1 MLPEILAGSYKRYKE
16 DTNVFA
22 TWLSTTAK
30 ACGYKSENSPQPPVQ
45 KDAPKIPSSRL
56 KGKARKEAQK
66 AAANGDGPSQDVKL
80 ADLQV
85 TRYTVKTKDFL
96 DQAKVVT
103 KSVRPR
109 IQMPLNILRVVQ
121 RAIHARK
128 RCADWFRKTGA
139 KDEASIEGHDHFIN
153 VLENALAIL
162 LPCCPKSAQTSKQ
175 EQKPKT
181 SALEPESSHNLS
193 NRFGM
198 LNVEDTNDIVLDLAA
213 SDISATSATKKS
225 SKATT
230 PHSSDVYELEIQHG
244 TDLAF
249 LIFCFF
255 EDLHRIQD
263 FIKETWGKQKA
274 GTVDL
279 ETAAVTTNIA
289 LDIVRRAEEDIIAT
303 APAMLAKPRS
313 FQAIAMVIF
322 HADALA
328 KGDDVD
334 KRLSSS
340 DTLKITEFDEF
351 IYLSTARILMKYEQ
365 ISSFKI
371 EQYPLPVPPVRM
383 SYISR
388 PELLVLPEVKRWEEE
403 DVRLTQMLMDMSSHD
418 VFQKVFKD
426 RKEPVQDELSTGL
439 HKLRNGEVSVWIVFA
454 ARVCLDI
461 QAILGEKVGKPYE
474 TLKTAA
480 NAASAVLDMRVEGDE
495 LVPGGSGE
503 RWLAKDADH
512 MMNLHAML
520 TFWIINNPF
529 PYLKEK
535 ILEDHDPDEWVKVP
549 EEMKGVMQEVEE
561 MNNRNVLPQHRET
574 AKKLNIRP
582 IEPNP
587 ELTYIFTRNPVYC
600 GTLAFNVA
608 VDMEEAGVAL
618 ANHHLTIFTMSHLY
632 NALQQTGLLKGRWPE
647 MDSIIKLHIKAL
659 FAGDLPTN
667 PKECHCRF
675 SLQLGL
681 SARKY
686 EQQASYR
693 LIRASTKKKRPM
705 LSVTPTSAIFR
716 RFFDRKE
723 PLKDVIFWLESLMQE
738 SRKSNKKGTRR
749 TLTPLEFLT
758 QLSDWLPETIPDIHI
773 DYVSMTRTCGMLL
786 KTLRSECL
794 SQLDIEYKE
803 TNHEDTNE
811 PVYLVMLLQILAET
825 SEFQYFKEEIMR
837 AGAGEDPELP
847 EGPQLELAGEIVQK
861 LLDER
866 GLLKKVEALVT
877 GPERPPLVVAD
888 PPPTS
893 LSTVVA

>member
-1 MLPEILAGSYKRYKE
+1 MLPAGSYKRYKE

-22 TWLSTTAK
+22 TWLSTTAN
-30 ACGYKSENSPQPPVQ
+30 ACGYKSETSPQPPVQ
-45 KDAPKIPSSRL
+45 KNAPKIASSRL

-66 AAANGDGPSQDVKL
+66 ATANGDGPSQDVKL
-80 ADLQV
+80 ADYLPV
-85 TRYTVKTKDFL
+85 TKCTVKTKDFL
-96 DQAKVVT
+96 DQANVVA

-153 VLENALAIL
+153 VLEKALAIL
-162 LPCCPKSAQTSKQ
+162 QSCCPKSAKAGKQ
-175 EQKPKT
+175 EQNTRDSPP
-181 SALEPESSHNLS
+181 EPDQNLS

-213 SDISATSATKKS
+213 SDINATSAAKKF
-225 SKATT
+225 SKATAQD
-230 PHSSDVYELEIQHG
+230 SWDVYELEIQYG

-263 FIKETWGKQKA
+263 FIKETWRKQNA
-274 GTVDL
+274 GTVDV

-303 APAMLAKPRS
+303 APALLAKPRS
-313 FQAIAMVIF
+313 YQEIAMVIF

-334 KRLSSS
+334 ERLSSS

-351 IYLSTARILMKYEQ
+351 IYLSTARILMKYER
-365 ISSFKI
+365 IASFKI

-388 PELLVLPEVKRWEEE
+388 PELLILPEVKRWEEE

-418 VFQKVFKD
+418 IFQKVFKD

-461 QAILGEKVGKPYE
+461 QAILGKKVGKPYE

-480 NAASAVLDMRVEGDE
+480 NAASTVLDMRVEGNE

-503 RWLAKDADH
+503 RWLAKDAEH

-529 PYLKEK
+529 PSLKEK
-535 ILEDHDPDEWVKVP
+535 ILEDHDPDQWVKVP
-549 EEMKGVMQEVEE
+549 EEMKGIMREVEE
-561 MNNRNVLPQHRET
+561 MNNRNVLPKHRET

-587 ELTYIFTRNPVYC
+587 ELAYIFTRNPVYC
-600 GTLAFNVA
+600 GALAFNVA

-647 MDSIIKLHIKAL
+647 MDSIIKLHFKAL

-667 PKECHCRF
+667 PRECHCRF

-738 SRKSNKKGTRR
+738 SKKSNKKDTRR
-749 TLTPLEFLT
+749 TLTPLEFLA
-758 QLSDWLPETIPDIHI
+758 QLRDWLPETIPDIHI

-786 KTLRSECL
+786 KSLRSECL

-825 SEFQYFKEEIMR
+825 SEVQYFKEEVMR
-837 AGAGEDPELP
+837 AGTGEDPELP
-847 EGPQLELAGEIVQK
+847 EGPQLELAGEVIQK

-866 GLLKKVEALVT
+866 GLLKKVEALLM
-877 GPERPPLVVAD
+877 GPERPPPAVAD
-888 PPPTS
+888 PTPT
-893 LSTVVA
+893 LPSTVVA

>member
-1 MLPEILAGSYKRYKE
+1 MLPAGSYKRYKE

-22 TWLSTTAK
+22 TWLSTTAN
-30 ACGYKSENSPQPPVQ
+30 ACGYKSETSPQPPVQ
-45 KDAPKIPSSRL
+45 KNAPKIASSRL

-66 AAANGDGPSQDVKL
+66 ATANGDGPSQDVKL
-80 ADLQV
+80 ADYLPV
-85 TRYTVKTKDFL
+85 TKCTVKTKDFL
-96 DQAKVVT
+96 DQANVVA

-128 RCADWFRKTGA
+128 RCADWFRKTRA

-153 VLENALAIL
+153 VLEKALAIL
-162 LPCCPKSAQTSKQ
+162 QSCCPKSAKAGKQ
-175 EQKPKT
+175 EQNTRDSPP
-181 SALEPESSHNLS
+181 EPDQNLS

-213 SDISATSATKKS
+213 SDISATSAAKKF
-225 SKATT
+225 SKATAQD
-230 PHSSDVYELEIQHG
+230 SWDVYELEIQYG

-263 FIKETWGKQKA
+263 FIKETWRKQNA
-274 GTVDL
+274 GTVDV

-303 APAMLAKPRS
+303 APALLAKPRS
-313 FQAIAMVIF
+313 YQEIAMVIF

-334 KRLSSS
+334 ERLSSS

-351 IYLSTARILMKYEQ
+351 IYLSTARILMKYER
-365 ISSFKI
+365 IASFKI

-388 PELLVLPEVKRWEEE
+388 PELLILPEVKRWEEE

-418 VFQKVFKD
+418 IFQKVFKD

-461 QAILGEKVGKPYE
+461 QAILGKKVGKPYE

-480 NAASAVLDMRVEGDE
+480 NAASTVLDMRVEGNE

-503 RWLAKDADH
+503 RWLAKDAEH

-529 PYLKEK
+529 PSLKEK
-535 ILEDHDPDEWVKVP
+535 ILEDHDPDQWVKVP
-549 EEMKGVMQEVEE
+549 EEMKGIMKEVEE
-561 MNNRNVLPQHRET
+561 MNNRNVLPKHRET

-587 ELTYIFTRNPVYC
+587 ELAYIFTRNPVYC
-600 GTLAFNVA
+600 GALAFNVA

-647 MDSIIKLHIKAL
+647 MDSIIKLHFKAL

-667 PKECHCRF
+667 PRECHCRF

-738 SRKSNKKGTRR
+738 SKKSNKKDTRR
-749 TLTPLEFLT
+749 TLTPLEFLA
-758 QLSDWLPETIPDIHI
+758 QLRDWLPETIPDIHI

-786 KTLRSECL
+786 KSLRSECL

-825 SEFQYFKEEIMR
+825 SEVQYFKEEVMR

-847 EGPQLELAGEIVQK
+847 EGPQLELAGEVIQK
-861 LLDER
+861 LLYER
-866 GLLKKVEALVT
+866 GLLKKVEALLM
-877 GPERPPLVVAD
+877 GPERPPPAVAN
-888 PPPTS
+888 PTPT
-893 LSTVVA
+893 LPSTVVA

>member
-1 MLPEILAGSYKRYKE
+1 MLPAGSYKRYKE

-30 ACGYKSENSPQPPVQ
+30 ACGYKSETPPQSPVQ
-45 KDAPKIPSSRL
+45 KNAPKIPSSRL

-66 AAANGDGPSQDVKL
+66 ATASGDGPSQDVKL
-80 ADLQV
+80 ADYLPV
-85 TRYTVKTKDFL
+85 TKYTVKTKDFL
-96 DQAKVVT
+96 DQAIVVA

-153 VLENALAIL
+153 VLEKALAIL
-162 LPCCPKSAQTSKQ
+162 QSCCPKSAKAGKQ
-175 EQKPKT
+175 EQKTRDSPP
-181 SALEPESSHNLS
+181 EPDQILS

-213 SDISATSATKKS
+213 SDISATSAAKKS
-225 SKATT
+225 SKATAQD
-230 PHSSDVYELEIQHG
+230 SWDVYELEIQYG

-263 FIKETWGKQKA
+263 FIKETWRKQKA
-274 GTVDL
+274 GTVDV

-303 APAMLAKPRS
+303 APALLAKPRS
-313 FQAIAMVIF
+313 YQEIAMVIF

-334 KRLSSS
+334 ERLSSS

-351 IYLSTARILMKYEQ
+351 IYLSTARILMKYER
-365 ISSFKI
+365 IASFKI

-388 PELLVLPEVKRWEEE
+388 PELLILPEVKRWEEE
-403 DVRLTQMLMDMSSHD
+403 DVRLTQMLMDMSSND
-418 VFQKVFKD
+418 IFQKVFKD

-461 QAILGEKVGKPYE
+461 QAILGKKVGKPYE
-474 TLKTAA
+474 TLKAAA
-480 NAASAVLDMRVEGDE
+480 NAASTVLDMRVEGNE

-503 RWLAKDADH
+503 RWLAKDAEH

-529 PYLKEK
+529 PPLKEK
-535 ILEDHDPDEWVKVP
+535 ILEDHDPDQWVKVP
-549 EEMKGVMQEVEE
+549 EEMKGIMKEVEE
-561 MNNRNVLPQHRET
+561 MNNRNVLPKHRET

-587 ELTYIFTRNPVYC
+587 ELAYIFTRNPVYC
-600 GTLAFNVA
+600 GALAFNVA

-647 MDSIIKLHIKAL
+647 MDSIIKLHVKAL

-723 PLKDVIFWLESLMQE
+723 PLKDVIFWLESLMQG
-738 SRKSNKKGTRR
+738 SKKSNKKDSRR

-758 QLSDWLPETIPDIHI
+758 QLRDWLPETIPDIHI

-825 SEFQYFKEEIMR
+825 SEVQYFKEKVMR

-847 EGPQLELAGEIVQK
+847 EGPQLELAGEVIQK

-866 GLLKKVEALVT
+866 GLLKKVEALLM
-877 GPERPPLVVAD
+877 GPEHPPPAVAD
-888 PPPTS
+888 SIPT
-893 LSTVVA
+893 LPSTVVA

>member
-30 ACGYKSENSPQPPVQ
+30 TCGYNSETSPIPAVQ
-45 KDAPKIPSSRL
+45 KDAPKTPSSRL

-96 DQAKVVT
+96 DQAKVVA

-139 KDEASIEGHDHFIN
+139 KDETSIEGHDHFIN

-162 LPCCPKSAQTSKQ
+162 QSCCPKSAQAGKQ
-175 EQKPKT
+175 EQKPKN
-181 SALEPESSHNLS
+181 SAVEPEPSHSLS

-213 SDISATSATKKS
+213 SDISATSAAKKS
-225 SKATT
+225 SKATA
-230 PHSSDVYELEIQHG
+230 PHSWDVYELEIQYG

-274 GTVDL
+274 GTVGL
-279 ETAAVTTNIA
+279 EAAAVTTNIA

-418 VFQKVFKD
+418 IFQKVFKD

-461 QAILGEKVGKPYE
+461 QAILGKEVGKPYE

-529 PYLKEK
+529 PYLKDK
-535 ILEDHDPDEWVKVP
+535 ILEDHDPDEW
-549 EEMKGVMQEVEE
+549 EEMKGMMKEVEE
-561 MNNRNVLPQHRET
+561 MNNRNVLPKHRET

-587 ELTYIFTRNPVYC
+587 ELAYIFTRNPVYC
-600 GTLAFNVA
+600 GALAFNVA

-686 EQQASYR
+686 EQRASYR

-738 SRKSNKKGTRR
+738 SKKSNKKDTRR

-758 QLSDWLPETIPDIHI
+758 QLGDWLPETIPDIHI
-773 DYVSMTRTCGMLL
+773 DYVSMTRTCGILL

-825 SEFQYFKEEIMR
+825 SELQYFKEEIMR

-866 GLLKKVEALVT
+866 GLLKKVQTLLM

-888 PPPTS
+888 PLPTS

>member
-1 MLPEILAGSYKRYKE
+1 MLPAGSYKRYKE

-30 ACGYKSENSPQPPVQ
+30 ACGYKSETSPQPPVQ
-45 KDAPKIPSSRL
+45 KNAPKIPSSRL

-66 AAANGDGPSQDVKL
+66 STANGDGPSQDVKL
-80 ADLQV
+80 VDYLPV
-85 TRYTVKTKDFL
+85 TKCTVKTKDFL
-96 DQAKVVT
+96 DQANVVA

-139 KDEASIEGHDHFIN
+139 KDEASIEGHDHFIK
-153 VLENALAIL
+153 VLEKALAL
-162 LPCCPKSAQTSKQ
+162 LQSCCPKSAKAGKQ
-175 EQKPKT
+175 ELKT
-181 SALEPESSHNLS
+181 REHPSETDQILS

-213 SDISATSATKKS
+213 SDISATSAAKKS
-225 SKATT
+225 SKATAQD
-230 PHSSDVYELEIQHG
+230 SWDVYELEIQYG

-263 FIKETWGKQKA
+263 FIKETWRKQKA
-274 GTVDL
+274 GTVDV

-289 LDIVRRAEEDIIAT
+289 LDIVRRAEEDIIAI
-303 APAMLAKPRS
+303 APALLAKPRS
-313 FQAIAMVIF
+313 YQEIAMVIF

-334 KRLSSS
+334 ERLSSS

-351 IYLSTARILMKYEQ
+351 IYLSTARILMKYER
-365 ISSFKI
+365 IASFKI
-371 EQYPLPVPPVRM
+371 EQYPIPVPPVRM

-388 PELLVLPEVKRWEEE
+388 PELLILPEVKRWEEE

-418 VFQKVFKD
+418 ILQKVFKD
-426 RKEPVQDELSTGL
+426 RKEPVQDEISTGL
-439 HKLRNGEVSVWIVFA
+439 HKLRNGELSVWIVFA

-461 QAILGEKVGKPYE
+461 QAILGKKVGKPYE

-480 NAASAVLDMRVEGDE
+480 NAASTVLDMRVEGNE

-503 RWLAKDADH
+503 RWLAKDAKH

-529 PYLKEK
+529 PFLKEK
-535 ILEDHDPDEWVKVP
+535 ILEDHDPDQWVKVP
-549 EEMKGVMQEVEE
+549 EEMKGIMKEVEE
-561 MNNRNVLPQHRET
+561 MNNRNVLPKHRET
-574 AKKLNIRP
+574 AKNLNIRP

-587 ELTYIFTRNPVYC
+587 ELSYIFTRNPVYC
-600 GTLAFNVA
+600 GALAFNVA

-647 MDSIIKLHIKAL
+647 MDSIIKLHVKAL

-693 LIRASTKKKRPM
+693 LIRASTKKKRPI

-723 PLKDVIFWLESLMQE
+723 PLKGVIFWLEFLMQE
-738 SRKSNKKGTRR
+738 SKKSNKKDTGR

-758 QLSDWLPETIPDIHI
+758 QLRDWLPETIPDIHI
-773 DYVSMTRTCGMLL
+773 DYVSMTRFCGMLL
-786 KTLRSECL
+786 KSLRSECL

-825 SEFQYFKEEIMR
+825 SEVQYFKEKVMR

-847 EGPQLELAGEIVQK
+847 EGPQLELAGEVIQK
-861 LLDER
+861 LLDEK
-866 GLLKKVEALVT
+866 GLLKKVEALLM
-877 GPERPPLVVAD
+877 GPERPPPAVAD
-888 PPPTS
+888 PTPT
-893 LSTVVA
+893 LPSTVVAK

>member
-1 MLPEILAGSYKRYKE
+1 MLPAGSYKRYKE

-22 TWLSTTAK
+22 TWLSTTAN
-30 ACGYKSENSPQPPVQ
+30 ACGYKSETSPQPPVQ
-45 KDAPKIPSSRL
+45 KNAPKIASSRL

-66 AAANGDGPSQDVKL
+66 ATANGDGPSQDVKL
-80 ADLQV
+80 ADYLPV
-85 TRYTVKTKDFL
+85 TKCTVKTKDFL
-96 DQAKVVT
+96 DQANVVA

-153 VLENALAIL
+153 VLEKALAIL
-162 LPCCPKSAQTSKQ
+162 QSCCPKSAKAGKQ
-175 EQKPKT
+175 EQNTRDSPP
-181 SALEPESSHNLS
+181 EPDQNLS

-213 SDISATSATKKS
+213 SDISATSAAKKF
-225 SKATT
+225 SKATAQD
-230 PHSSDVYELEIQHG
+230 SWDVYELEIQYG

-263 FIKETWGKQKA
+263 FIKETWRKQNA
-274 GTVDL
+274 GTVDV

-303 APAMLAKPRS
+303 APALLAKPRS
-313 FQAIAMVIF
+313 YQEIAMVIF

-334 KRLSSS
+334 ERLSSS

-351 IYLSTARILMKYEQ
+351 IYLSTARILMKYER
-365 ISSFKI
+365 IASFKI

-388 PELLVLPEVKRWEEE
+388 PELLILPEVKRWEEE

-418 VFQKVFKD
+418 IFQKVFKD

-461 QAILGEKVGKPYE
+461 QAILGKKVGKPYE

-480 NAASAVLDMRVEGDE
+480 NAASTVLDMRVEGNE

-503 RWLAKDADH
+503 RWLAKDAEH

-529 PYLKEK
+529 PSLKEK
-535 ILEDHDPDEWVKVP
+535 ILEDHDPDQWVKVP
-549 EEMKGVMQEVEE
+549 EEMKGIMKEVEE
-561 MNNRNVLPQHRET
+561 MNNRNVLPKHRET

-587 ELTYIFTRNPVYC
+587 ELAYIFTRNPVYC
-600 GTLAFNVA
+600 GALAFNVA

-647 MDSIIKLHIKAL
+647 MDSIIKLHFKAL

-667 PKECHCRF
+667 PRECHCRF

-738 SRKSNKKGTRR
+738 SKKSNKKDTRR
-749 TLTPLEFLT
+749 TLTPLEFLA
-758 QLSDWLPETIPDIHI
+758 QLRDWLPETIPDIHI

-786 KTLRSECL
+786 KSLRSECL

-825 SEFQYFKEEIMR
+825 SEVQYFKEEVMR

-847 EGPQLELAGEIVQK
+847 EGPQLELAGEVIQK
-861 LLDER
+861 LLYER
-866 GLLKKVEALVT
+866 GLLKKVEALLM
-877 GPERPPLVVAD
+877 GPERPPPAVAD
-888 PPPTS
+888 PTPT
-893 LSTVVA
+893 LPSTVVA

>member
-30 ACGYKSENSPQPPVQ
+30 ACGYKSEISPRTPVQ
-45 KDAPKIPSSRL
+45 KDAPKTPSIRL

-66 AAANGDGPSQDVKL
+66 AAANGDGPSQEVKL

-175 EQKPKT
+175 EHKPKT
-181 SALEPESSHNLS
+181 SALEPESGHNLS

-213 SDISATSATKKS
+213 SDISATSAAKKS

-230 PHSSDVYELEIQHG
+230 PHSWDVYELEIQHG

-263 FIKETWGKQKA
+263 FIKETWDKQKA

-279 ETAAVTTNIA
+279 EAAAVTTNIA

-461 QAILGEKVGKPYE
+461 QAILGKKVGKPYE

-480 NAASAVLDMRVEGDE
+480 KAASVVLDMRVEGDE

-549 EEMKGVMQEVEE
+549 EDMKGVMKEVEE

-600 GTLAFNVA
+600 GILAFNVA

-632 NALQQTGLLKGRWPE
+632 NALQQIGLLKGRWPE

-667 PKECHCRF
+667 PNECHCRF
-675 SLQLGL
+675 SLQMGL

-723 PLKDVIFWLESLMQE
+723 PLKDAIFWLESLMQE
-738 SRKSNKKGTRR
+738 SKKSNKKGTRR

-758 QLSDWLPETIPDIHI
+758 QLSDWLPKTIPDIHI

-825 SEFQYFKEEIMR
+825 SDFQYFKEQIMR

-861 LLDER
+861 FLDER
-866 GLLKKVEALVT
+866 GLLKKVEALVM

-888 PPPTS
+888 PLPTS

>member
-162 LPCCPKSAQTSKQ
+162 LPCCPKSQTSKQ

-225 SKATT
+225 SKAIT

-474 TLKTAA
+474 TLKTAS

-561 MNNRNVLPQHRET
+561 MNNRNVLPQHMET

-758 QLSDWLPETIPDIHI
+758 QLSDGLPETIPDIHI

-866 GLLKKVEALVT
+866 GLLKKVEALVM

>member
-1 MLPEILAGSYKRYKE
+1 MLPAGSYKRYKE

-22 TWLSTTAK
+22 TWLSTTAN
-30 ACGYKSENSPQPPVQ
+30 ACGYKSETSPQPPVQ
-45 KDAPKIPSSRL
+45 KNAPKIASSRL

-66 AAANGDGPSQDVKL
+66 ATANGDGPSQDVKL
-80 ADLQV
+80 ADYLPV
-85 TRYTVKTKDFL
+85 TKCTVKTKDFL
-96 DQAKVVT
+96 DQANVVA

-153 VLENALAIL
+153 VLEKALAIL
-162 LPCCPKSAQTSKQ
+162 QSCCPKPAKAGKQ
-175 EQKPKT
+175 EQKTTDSPP
-181 SALEPESSHNLS
+181 EPDQILS

-213 SDISATSATKKS
+213 SDISATSAAKKS
-225 SKATT
+225 SKATAQD
-230 PHSSDVYELEIQHG
+230 SWDVYELEIQYG

-263 FIKETWGKQKA
+263 FIKETWRKQKA
-274 GTVDL
+274 GTVDV

-303 APAMLAKPRS
+303 APALLAKPRS
-313 FQAIAMVIF
+313 YQEIAMVIF

-334 KRLSSS
+334 ERLSSS

-351 IYLSTARILMKYEQ
+351 IYLSTARILMKYER
-365 ISSFKI
+365 IASFKI

-388 PELLVLPEVKRWEEE
+388 PELLILPEVKRWEEE

-418 VFQKVFKD
+418 IFQKVIKD

-461 QAILGEKVGKPYE
+461 QAILGKKVGKPYE

-480 NAASAVLDMRVEGDE
+480 NAASNVLDMRIEGNE

-503 RWLAKDADH
+503 RWLAKDAEH

-529 PYLKEK
+529 PSLKEK
-535 ILEDHDPDEWVKVP
+535 ILEDHDPDQWVKVP
-549 EEMKGVMQEVEE
+549 EGMKGIMKEVEE
-561 MNNRNVLPQHRET
+561 MNNRNVLPKHMET

-587 ELTYIFTRNPVYC
+587 ELAYIFTRNPVYC
-600 GTLAFNVA
+600 GALAFNVA

-618 ANHHLTIFTMSHLY
+618 ANYHLTIFTMSHLY

-647 MDSIIKLHIKAL
+647 MDSIIKLHFKAL

-667 PKECHCRF
+667 PREFHCRF

-693 LIRASTKKKRPM
+693 LIRASTKKKKRPM

-738 SRKSNKKGTRR
+738 SKKSNKKDTRR
-749 TLTPLEFLT
+749 TLTPLEFLA
-758 QLSDWLPETIPDIHI
+758 QLRDWLPETIPDIHI

-786 KTLRSECL
+786 KSLRSERL

-825 SEFQYFKEEIMR
+825 SEVQYFKEEVMR

-847 EGPQLELAGEIVQK
+847 EGPQLELAGEVIQK

-866 GLLKKVEALVT
+866 GLLKKVEALLM
-877 GPERPPLVVAD
+877 GPERPPPAVAD
-888 PPPTS
+888 PTPT
-893 LSTVVA
+893 LPSTVVA

>member
-30 ACGYKSENSPQPPVQ
+30 ACGYKSEASPQPPVQ
-45 KDAPKIPSSRL
+45 KDAPKTPSSRL

-162 LPCCPKSAQTSKQ
+162 LPCCLKSVQTSKQ

-181 SALEPESSHNLS
+181 SALEPESSHILS

-213 SDISATSATKKS
+213 SDISATSAAKKS

-230 PHSSDVYELEIQHG
+230 PHSWDVYELEIQHG

-279 ETAAVTTNIA
+279 EAAAVTTNIA

-340 DTLKITEFDEF
+340 DTLKVTESDEF

-371 EQYPLPVPPVRM
+371 EQYPLPVPPVRV

-403 DVRLTQMLMDMSSHD
+403 DVSLTQMLMDMSSHD
-418 VFQKVFKD
+418 LFQKVFKD

-461 QAILGEKVGKPYE
+461 QAILGKKVGKPYE
-474 TLKTAA
+474 MLKSTAY
-480 NAASAVLDMRVEGDE
+480 AASSVLDMRVEGDE

-535 ILEDHDPDEWVKVP
+535 ILEDHDPDEWGKVP
-549 EEMKGVMQEVEE
+549 EEMEGVMKEVEE
-561 MNNRNVLPQHRET
+561 MNNRNVLPKHRET

-587 ELTYIFTRNPVYC
+587 ELTYIFTHNPAYC

-632 NALQQTGLLKGRWPE
+632 NALQQTGLLKGRWTE

-738 SRKSNKKGTRR
+738 SKKSNKKGTRR

-758 QLSDWLPETIPDIHI
+758 KLSDWLPETMPDIHI
-773 DYVSMTRTCGMLL
+773 DYVSMTRTCGILL
-786 KTLRSECL
+786 KTIRSECL

-803 TNHEDTNE
+803 TNHGDTNE

-825 SEFQYFKEEIMR
+825 SDYQYFKEEIMR

-866 GLLKKVEALVT
+866 GLLKTVEGLVM
-877 GPERPPLVVAD
+877 GPECPLVVAD
-888 PPPTS
+888 PLPTS

>member
-1 MLPEILAGSYKRYKE
+1 MLPAGSYKRYKE

-22 TWLSTTAK
+22 TWLSTTAN
-30 ACGYKSENSPQPPVQ
+30 ACGYKSETSPQPPVQ
-45 KDAPKIPSSRL
+45 KNAPKIASSRL

-66 AAANGDGPSQDVKL
+66 ATANGDGPSQDVKL
-80 ADLQV
+80 ADYLPV
-85 TRYTVKTKDFL
+85 TKCTVKTKDFL
-96 DQAKVVT
+96 DQANVVA

-109 IQMPLNILRVVQ
+109 IQMPLNILRIVQ

-153 VLENALAIL
+153 VLEKALAIL
-162 LPCCPKSAQTSKQ
+162 QSCCPKSAKAGKQ
-175 EQKPKT
+175 EQNTRDSPP
-181 SALEPESSHNLS
+181 EPDQNLS

-213 SDISATSATKKS
+213 SDINATSAAKKF
-225 SKATT
+225 SKATAQD
-230 PHSSDVYELEIQHG
+230 SWDVYELEIQYG

-263 FIKETWGKQKA
+263 FIKETWRKQNA
-274 GTVDL
+274 GTVDV

-303 APAMLAKPRS
+303 APALLAKPRS
-313 FQAIAMVIF
+313 YQEIAMVIF

-334 KRLSSS
+334 ERLSSS

-351 IYLSTARILMKYEQ
+351 IYLSTARILMKYER
-365 ISSFKI
+365 IASFKI

-388 PELLVLPEVKRWEEE
+388 PELLILPEVKRWEEE

-418 VFQKVFKD
+418 IFQKVFKD

-461 QAILGEKVGKPYE
+461 QAILGKKVGKPYE

-480 NAASAVLDMRVEGDE
+480 NAASTVLDMRVEGNE

-503 RWLAKDADH
+503 RWLAKDAEH

-529 PYLKEK
+529 PSLKEK
-535 ILEDHDPDEWVKVP
+535 ILEDHDPDQWVKVP
-549 EEMKGVMQEVEE
+549 EEMKGIMKEVEE
-561 MNNRNVLPQHRET
+561 MNNRNVLPKHRET

-587 ELTYIFTRNPVYC
+587 ELAYIFTRNPVYC
-600 GTLAFNVA
+600 GALAFNVA

-647 MDSIIKLHIKAL
+647 MDSIIKLHFKAL

-667 PKECHCRF
+667 PRECHCRF

-738 SRKSNKKGTRR
+738 SKKSNKKDTRR
-749 TLTPLEFLT
+749 TLTPLEFLA
-758 QLSDWLPETIPDIHI
+758 QLRDWLPETIPDIHI

-786 KTLRSECL
+786 KSLRSECL

-825 SEFQYFKEEIMR
+825 SEVQYFKEEVMR
-837 AGAGEDPELP
+837 AGTGEDPELP
-847 EGPQLELAGEIVQK
+847 EGPQLELAGEVIQK

-866 GLLKKVEALVT
+866 GLLKKVEALLM
-877 GPERPPLVVAD
+877 GPERPPPAVAD
-888 PPPTS
+888 PTPT
-893 LSTVVA
+893 LPSTVVA